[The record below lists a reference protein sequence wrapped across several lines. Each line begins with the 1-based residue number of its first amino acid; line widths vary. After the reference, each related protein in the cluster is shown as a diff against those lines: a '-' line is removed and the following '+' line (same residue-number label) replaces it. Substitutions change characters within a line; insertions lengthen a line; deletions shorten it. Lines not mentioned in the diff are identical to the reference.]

1 MSPWL
6 YNNHVIKNLKE
17 LFKPP
22 LTETYLNFFNNFRC
36 KHNWALQWHLGI
48 ACTCMFSINTKCP
61 QMRPHVLSWDHMS
74 SDKTTCPQMRPHV
87 LRWDHV
93 SSVETTCPQ
102 LRPRVL
108 SWDHV
113 SSVETPC
120 PQLRPRVLSWDHMSS
135 VETTC
140 PQMRPHV
147 LSWDHVSLVISYLH
161 IFFLWLRVMQVKSFG
176 QKGDKSRTV
185 SWSCPVRYVRLI
197 ILTDKE
203 VHSSQD
209 THYVQPPIV

>member
-1 MSPWL
+1 MSCNKAVSPWL

-17 LFKPP
+17 VFKPP

-61 QMRPHVLSWDHMS
+61 QMRPHVL
-74 SDKTTCPQMRPHV
+74 
-87 LRWDHV
+87 RWDHV

-108 SWDHV
+108 SWDPV
-113 SSVETPC
+113 
-120 PQLRPRVLSWDHMSS
+120 SS

-140 PQMRPHV
+140 PQLRPHV
-147 LSWDHVSLVISYLH
+147 LSWDHVSSDETTCSQLRPRVLSYIISAYLLPLTQGNAGQ
-161 IFFLWLRVMQVKSFG
+161 IFWSEGRQVADSELKLPCPIRTTHNTDG
-176 QKGDKSRTV
+176 QG
-185 SWSCPVRYVRLI
+185 
-197 ILTDKE
+197 
-203 VHSSQD
+203 SSL
-209 THYVQPPIV
+209 